1 MEDGTGHYNGTD
13 ADVIWSGYALSLGLG
28 TKPGRHKRSSLPF
41 TYTPTPIHAYTHTH
55 AQIHIA
61 NAHTKHVRSDLLAG
75 QMSASPNKT
84 AAAVPQTEKRIS

>member
-28 TKPGRHKRSSLPF
+28 TKPERHNAHRPF
-41 TYTPTPIHAYTHTH
+41 EYTPTNTRTRTYTHTS
-55 AQIHIA
+55 
-61 NAHTKHVRSDLLAG
+61 NAHTKHVRSDLLVG